1 MKILPTILVV
11 SLIALAGCAMFGS
24 NDDTT
29 LRMHEQISSTL
40 PSKLYREIPVPKTG
54 LKINVDPFPILT
66 ERDVNKAEIYP
77 TAGGDAIL
85 LRLEPHGSM
94 ALDELTTRSRG
105 RYLVTFLNSKP
116 VAAWFMDRRIQNGEL
131 LLEGDFTDKE
141 AKKTVEFLNRLSKKR
156 NAAW

>member
-1 MKILPTILVV
+1 
-11 SLIALAGCAMFGS
+11 
-24 NDDTT
+24 
-29 LRMHEQISSTL
+29 
-40 PSKLYREIPVPKTG
+40 
-54 LKINVDPFPILT
+54 
-66 ERDVNKAEIYP
+66 
-77 TAGGDAIL
+77 
-85 LRLEPHGSM
+85 M